1 MQLTIFDA
9 LMGLPPS
16 GSSTRTCPD
25 STASRT
31 TRSVPSWADWSA
43 VMQPSS
49 RYQSADGPVLVW
61 FLDPAEAPHGGS
73 VTPST
78 TAWPS
83 DGTASLSSLAEVL
96 EHGDHLTPY
105 CLSSK
110 ACLGILRRAEKRG
123 KKLPAALQRALRAA
137 AGLDRHSAETTRGGA
152 IEVATA
158 CNAKGGSGRMDF
170 ETETFVTHAL
180 KAEGFDASE
189 DGTGR
194 GVPLVPMTIGAL
206 GASMGGV
213 SGKDSPQVVPKPGDP
228 CHPLAAKGRPPAI
241 AYRTTGNDGCYETGE
256 VVGALNTATDQNQ
269 SVVTTPTAA
278 VRRLTPCEC
287 EALQGFPR
295 GYTDVPYRKK
305 KAADGPRYR
314 ALGNSI
320 AVPVLHAV
328 GAGIERVRRQNDPC
342 G

>member
-1 MQLTIFDA
+1 
-9 LMGLPPS
+9 
-16 GSSTRTCPD
+16 
-25 STASRT
+25 
-31 TRSVPSWADWSA
+31 
-43 VMQPSS
+43 
-49 RYQSADGPVLVW
+49 
-61 FLDPAEAPHGGS
+61 
-73 VTPST
+73 
-78 TAWPS
+78 
-83 DGTASLSSLAEVL
+83 
-96 EHGDHLTPY
+96 
-105 CLSSK
+105 
-110 ACLGILRRAEKRG
+110 
-123 KKLPAALQRALRAA
+123 
-137 AGLDRHSAETTRGGA
+137 
-152 IEVATA
+152 
-158 CNAKGGSGRMDF
+158 MDF

-213 SGKDSPQVVPKPGDP
+213 SGKDSPQVVPVAFDATQITSKDNRSNPQPGDP

-320 AVPVLHAV
+320 AVPALHAV